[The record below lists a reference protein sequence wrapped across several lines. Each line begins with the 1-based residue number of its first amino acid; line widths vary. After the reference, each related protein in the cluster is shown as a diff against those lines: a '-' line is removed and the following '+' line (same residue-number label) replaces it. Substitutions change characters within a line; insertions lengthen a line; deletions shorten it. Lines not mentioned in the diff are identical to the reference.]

1 MRGLKTSTRGPSFA
15 EIEIRAKRPSL
26 LKKRRR
32 TVSYLAV
39 SGGGSN
45 GAFGAGL
52 LNGWSASGKRP
63 QFEIVSGVSTGA
75 LIAPFAFLGPE
86 YDKPLREIYTLY
98 STKDILEPQILAG
111 LLGANAVSSTKPL
124 EKLIARYVDREFMAA
139 IAREYAKG
147 RRLLIGT
154 TNLDAERP
162 VVWNMGGIAQR
173 NSDEALQLFR
183 DVLLASSALPGLF
196 PPVYVKVTSD
206 GRSFEEM
213 HVDGGTTENAF
224 LLPLDLD
231 LKRFDKQN
239 GVSWKRKIYIIA
251 NDKTDPS
258 PEEVNGTALDIAGRS
273 ISTLIKQQTEGDLI
287 KLYLRAKENEIDYNM
302 ASIPVDFS
310 AKSSEPFD
318 KAYMSTLY
326 ELGFKLGQEGYG
338 WQKKPP
344 GILNPYLNCMER
356 QENMGSRVLW
366 FFIGAAA
373 ASAVWL
379 AILNGANLMLL
390 EKLFLEH
397 LDVSALPKNVKQRAR
412 LFFVLPFKKYAL

>member
-1 MRGLKTSTRGPSFA
+1 MRRPYLRTRERSTGWALLPALTALVVLAGLIGCASTIRVPVPMGLADKVEVAGVGQVRSWGDA
-15 EIEIRAKRPSL
+15 RIKNINARAKLRRDQIRAKRPSL

-344 GILNPYLNCMER
+344 GI
-356 QENMGSRVLW
+356 
-366 FFIGAAA
+366 
-373 ASAVWL
+373 
-379 AILNGANLMLL
+379 
-390 EKLFLEH
+390 
-397 LDVSALPKNVKQRAR
+397 
-412 LFFVLPFKKYAL
+412 

>member
-1 MRGLKTSTRGPSFA
+1 MRTRERSTGRALRPALTALVVLVGLIGCASTMMRVPVPMGLADKVEVAGVGQVRSWGDAPIKNINA
-15 EIEIRAKRPSL
+15 LAKLRRDQIRAKRPSL

-32 TVSYLAV
+32 TVSYLAL

-98 STKDILEPQILAG
+98 STKDILEPQVLAG

-173 NSDEALQLFR
+173 NSNAALQLFR

-206 GRSFEEM
+206 GQIFEEM

-231 LKRFDKQN
+231 LRRYDKQN
-239 GVSWKRKIYIIA
+239 GVSWKRKIYIIT

-287 KLYLRAKENEIDYNM
+287 KLYLRAKENGIDYNM

-310 AKSSEPFD
+310 AKSSEAFD
-318 KAYMSTLY
+318 KAYMRKLY
-326 ELGFKLGQEGYG
+326 DLGFKLGQEGYG
-338 WQKKPP
+338 WQKKPS
-344 GILNPYLNCMER
+344 GI
-356 QENMGSRVLW
+356 
-366 FFIGAAA
+366 
-373 ASAVWL
+373 
-379 AILNGANLMLL
+379 
-390 EKLFLEH
+390 
-397 LDVSALPKNVKQRAR
+397 
-412 LFFVLPFKKYAL
+412 

>member
-1 MRGLKTSTRGPSFA
+1 LRTIKRTTGRAMAPALAVLAVLAGVIGCASTIRIPVPVELADKVEVAGVGQVRGWGDAPMKN
-15 EIEIRAKRPSL
+15 IEQIAKLRRKQMAAKRPAF
-26 LKKRRR
+26 LKKRNR
-32 TVSYLAV
+32 TISYLAL

-75 LIAPFAFLGPE
+75 LIAPFAFLGSE

-111 LLGANAVSSTKPL
+111 LLGGNAVSSTKPL
-124 EKLIARYVDREFMAA
+124 ERLIAHYVDRAFMAA

-173 NSDEALQLFR
+173 NTDEALRLFR
-183 DVLLASSALPGLF
+183 DILLASAALPGLF

-206 GRSFEEM
+206 GKTYEEM

-231 LKRFDKQN
+231 LKRYDKIN
-239 GVSWKRKIYIIA
+239 GVRWKRRIYIIA

-258 PEEVNGTALDIAGRS
+258 PEDVNGTALEIAGRS

-287 KLYLRAKENEIDYNM
+287 KLYLRAKENGINYNV
-302 ASIPVDFS
+302 ASIPVDFK
-310 AKSSEPFD
+310 AESSEPFD
-318 KAYMSTLY
+318 TKYMRKLY
-326 ELGFKLGQEGYG
+326 DLGFELGKKGYK
-338 WQKKPP
+338 WRKKPP
-344 GILNPYLNCMER
+344 GI
-356 QENMGSRVLW
+356 
-366 FFIGAAA
+366 
-373 ASAVWL
+373 
-379 AILNGANLMLL
+379 
-390 EKLFLEH
+390 
-397 LDVSALPKNVKQRAR
+397 
-412 LFFVLPFKKYAL
+412 

>member
-1 MRGLKTSTRGPSFA
+1 MAPALAVLAVLAGVIGCASTIRIPVPVELADKVEVAGVGQVRGWGDAPMKNIDQIAKLRRKQMA
-15 EIEIRAKRPSL
+15 AKRPAF
-26 LKKRRR
+26 LKKRNR
-32 TVSYLAV
+32 TISYLAI

-75 LIAPFAFLGPE
+75 LIAPFAFLGSE

-111 LLGANAVSSTKPL
+111 LLGGNAVSSTKPL
-124 EKLIARYVDREFMAA
+124 ERLIAHYVDRAFMAA

-183 DVLLASSALPGLF
+183 DVLLASAALPGLF

-206 GRSFEEM
+206 GKTYEEM

-231 LKRFDKQN
+231 LKRYDRLN
-239 GVSWKRKIYIIA
+239 GVRWKRRIYIIA

-258 PEEVNGTALDIAGRS
+258 PEDVNGTALEIAGRS

-287 KLYLRAKENEIDYNM
+287 KLYLRAKENKIDYNV
-302 ASIPVDFS
+302 ASIPVDFK
-310 AKSSEPFD
+310 AESSEPFD
-318 KAYMSTLY
+318 KKYMSKLY
-326 ELGFKLGQEGYG
+326 ELGFELGKKGYK
-338 WQKKPP
+338 WRKKPP
-344 GILNPYLNCMER
+344 GI
-356 QENMGSRVLW
+356 
-366 FFIGAAA
+366 
-373 ASAVWL
+373 
-379 AILNGANLMLL
+379 
-390 EKLFLEH
+390 
-397 LDVSALPKNVKQRAR
+397 
-412 LFFVLPFKKYAL
+412 